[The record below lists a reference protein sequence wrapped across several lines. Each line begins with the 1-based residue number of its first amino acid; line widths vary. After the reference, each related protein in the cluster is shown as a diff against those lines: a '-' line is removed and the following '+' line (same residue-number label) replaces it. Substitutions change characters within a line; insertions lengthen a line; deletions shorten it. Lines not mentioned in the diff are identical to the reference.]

1 MELTSIA
8 AIVDFNRTVDFPL
21 DVNLLFVMPE
31 IPRITRLIIG
41 GSSILDFMHVVSVVS
56 VERIFLFTILTT
68 VNEGS
73 NLLQKTLS

>member
-56 VERIFLFTILTT
+56 VERIFLFTI
-68 VNEGS
+68 
-73 NLLQKTLS
+73 

>member
-68 VNEGS
+68 ANEGS